1 MSHKYFLFISLFF
14 LILIPTNTLK
24 INKVIK
30 QKSVKVLPEKFD
42 KVYNTFKSHNANIDS
57 ALVITFCEVSKLYK
71 LDTNESIF
79 NLLLGQILF
88 ESGARQYSDN
98 NLILISNTGAIGF
111 GQVMKSTSLWYLEN
125 KITKVDS
132 VIFNFIGASDF
143 SFINKSYNNKIKCNL
158 TKDWLS
164 CETNNILMWAKIMS
178 DNLSKTNLTKALIAY
193 NVGNGGL
200 HKYLRHGNN
209 QDDHI
214 YFNQV
219 KSKLSYIR

>member
-14 LILIPTNTLK
+14 LILIPINTLK
-24 INKVIK
+24 INSVVK

-42 KVYNTFKSHNANIDS
+42 KVYNTFKSHNINVDS
-57 ALVITFCEVSKLYK
+57 TLVITFCEVSKLYN
-71 LDTNESIF
+71 LDTNERIF

-88 ESGARQYSDN
+88 ESGAKQYNDN
-98 NLILISNTGAIGF
+98 NLILIGNTGAIGF
-111 GQVMKSTSLWYLEN
+111 GQLMKSTSLWYLEN

-132 VIFNFIGASDF
+132 IIFNFIGASDY
-143 SFINKSYNNKIKCNL
+143 SFINESYDNEKKYNL

-178 DNLSKTNLTKALIAY
+178 DNLSKTNLTKALIVY

-200 HKYLRHGNN
+200 RKYLRHGNN
-209 QDDHI
+209 QNDHV

-219 KSKLSYIR
+219 KSKLSYIK

>member
-1 MSHKYFLFISLFF
+1 MLRNLILFISISF
-14 LILIPTNTLK
+14 LLLIP
-24 INKVIK
+24 INNIRNKKCVNKPIDK
-30 QKSVKVLPEKFD
+30 GLPEKFD
-42 KVYNTFKSHNANIDS
+42 KVYNAFRTHNKNVDS
-57 ALVITFCEVSKLYK
+57 ALVITFCQVSKLYN
-71 LDTNESIF
+71 LDTNERIF
-79 NLLLGQILF
+79 NLLLSQILF
-88 ESGARQYSDN
+88 ESGAKQYNDN
-98 NLILISNTGAIGF
+98 NLLLIGNTGAIGF
-111 GQVMKSTSLWYLEN
+111 GQLMKSTSLWYLEN

-132 VIFNFIGASDF
+132 IIFNFIGASDY
-143 SFINKSYNNKIKCNL
+143 SFINESYDNEKKYNL

-209 QDDHI
+209 QNNHV

-219 KSKLSYIR
+219 KSKLSYIK

>member
-1 MSHKYFLFISLFF
+1 MLRNLILFISISF
-14 LILIPTNTLK
+14 LLLIP
-24 INKVIK
+24 INNIRNKKCVNKPIDK
-30 QKSVKVLPEKFD
+30 GLPEKFD
-42 KVYNTFKSHNANIDS
+42 KVYNAFRTHNKNVDS
-57 ALVITFCEVSKLYK
+57 ALVITFCQVSKLYN
-71 LDTNESIF
+71 LDTNERIF
-79 NLLLGQILF
+79 NLLLSQILF
-88 ESGARQYSDN
+88 ESGAKQYNDN
-98 NLILISNTGAIGF
+98 NLLLIGNTGAIGF
-111 GQVMKSTSLWYLEN
+111 GQLMKSTSLWYLEN

-132 VIFNFIGASDF
+132 IIFNFIGASDY
-143 SFINKSYNNKIKCNL
+143 SFINESYDNEKKYNL

-209 QDDHI
+209 QNNHV

-219 KSKLSYIR
+219 KSKLYYIK

>member
-1 MSHKYFLFISLFF
+1 MLRNLILFISLFF
-14 LILIPTNTLK
+14 LILTPINTLK
-24 INKVIK
+24 INSVVK

-42 KVYNTFKSHNANIDS
+42 KVYNTFKSHNVNVDS
-57 ALVITFCEVSKLYK
+57 ALVITFCQVSKLYN
-71 LDTNESIF
+71 LDTNERIF
-79 NLLLGQILF
+79 NLLLSQILF
-88 ESGARQYSDN
+88 ESGAKQYNDN
-98 NLILISNTGAIGF
+98 NLLLIGNTGAIGF
-111 GQVMKSTSLWYLEN
+111 GQLMKSTSLWYLEN

-132 VIFNFIGASDF
+132 IIFNFIGASDY
-143 SFINKSYNNKIKCNL
+143 SFINESYDNEKKYNL

-209 QDDHI
+209 QNNHV

-219 KSKLSYIR
+219 KSKLYYIK

>member
-1 MSHKYFLFISLFF
+1 MLRNLILFISIFF
-14 LILIPTNTLK
+14 LILTPINTLK
-24 INKVIK
+24 INSVVK

-42 KVYNTFKSHNANIDS
+42 KVYNTFKSHNVNVDS
-57 ALVITFCEVSKLYK
+57 ALVITFCQVSKLYN
-71 LDTNESIF
+71 LDTNERIF
-79 NLLLGQILF
+79 NLLLSQILF
-88 ESGARQYSDN
+88 ESGAKQYNDN
-98 NLILISNTGAIGF
+98 NLLLIGNTGAIGF
-111 GQVMKSTSLWYLEN
+111 GQLMKSTSLWYLEN

-132 VIFNFIGASDF
+132 IIFNFIGASDY
-143 SFINKSYNNKIKCNL
+143 SFINESYDNEKKYNL

-209 QDDHI
+209 QNNHV

-219 KSKLSYIR
+219 KSKLSYIK

>member
-1 MSHKYFLFISLFF
+1 MLRNLILFISLFF
-14 LILIPTNTLK
+14 LILTPINTLK
-24 INKVIK
+24 INSVVK

-42 KVYNTFKSHNANIDS
+42 KVYNTFKSHNVNVDS
-57 ALVITFCEVSKLYK
+57 ALVITFCQVSKLYN
-71 LDTNESIF
+71 LDTNECIF
-79 NLLLGQILF
+79 NLLLSQILF
-88 ESGARQYSDN
+88 ESGAKQYNDN
-98 NLILISNTGAIGF
+98 NLLLIGNTGAIGF
-111 GQVMKSTSLWYLEN
+111 GQLMKSTSLWYLEN

-132 VIFNFIGASDF
+132 IIFNFIGASDY
-143 SFINKSYNNKIKCNL
+143 SFINESYDNEKKYNL

-178 DNLSKTNLTKALIAY
+178 DNLSKTNLTKALIVY

-209 QDDHI
+209 QNDHV

-219 KSKLSYIR
+219 KSKLSYIK